1 VDSVDDLGVVDALEV
16 DRHDAE
22 VGVLDMRVI
31 AKSNRGPITR
41 MDPALC
47 GVIFDPEPVELRST
61 ADDHPHNARAGAE

>member
-47 GVIFDPEPVELRST
+47 GVIFDPGTCRVAVDGRRSPT
-61 ADDHPHNARAGAE
+61 